1 MSEMLTD
8 AWAKAWGEA
17 LNASASYRAV
27 AASWEGA
34 VLVTVRGDPG
44 RGVEERAVFL
54 DLWHGTCRE
63 ARAARQGRV
72 VALRAP
78 TGGPPRRA
86 TLAAVKTAHSSA
98 PRFLRL
104 AAFAV
109 LAVGVLV
116 QGAAGAA
123 GRGAGSS
130 AGPAA
135 AEAGAPAPG
144 AGGHR

>member
-63 ARAARQGRV
+63 ARAARQGDLEAARYALTASAATWAGLLGGTLDAMTAV
-72 VALRAP
+72 MGGALDLTKGSVASLFP
-78 TGGPPRRA
+78 H
-86 TLAAVKTAHSSA
+86 LAAAKELVAMARGLETSL
-98 PRFLRL
+98 PPGW
-104 AAFAV
+104 AA
-109 LAVGVLV
+109 
-116 QGAAGAA
+116 
-123 GRGAGSS
+123 S
-130 AGPAA
+130 
-135 AEAGAPAPG
+135 
-144 AGGHR
+144 